1 MDSIKYWI
9 NFKIYMISI
18 SFIICIAYY
27 IYYYVKNK
35 LLLDTII
42 SFIASIMIIYSL
54 FTSIS
59 NNQIF
64 NSIKHDYFD
73 KNKSVVEVEYLL
85 YSKDYDIKNYS
96 VNAFNSYFDMY
107 YHDNHKKITIEKF
120 IYFKNEYCN
129 HKIDGFRCGLIINME
144 KNEKFILH

>member
-35 LLLDTII
+35 
-42 SFIASIMIIYSL
+42 
-54 FTSIS
+54 
-59 NNQIF
+59 
-64 NSIKHDYFD
+64 
-73 KNKSVVEVEYLL
+73 SVVEVEYLL

-96 VNAFNSYFDMY
+96 INAFNSYFDMY